1 MTTYTSN
8 LGLSLL
14 EQNQSQPH
22 VPLNDNMQIVDDAL
36 LGRVSYDFTSQP
48 TTLTLTAA
56 QARMKFLNFWG
67 TGSGALTVNVPAARN
82 IWIVDNYTGQNLTL
96 KTTSGAGVVL
106 PSGYTALLFCDGAN
120 VHMQQNC
127 VTEDMRLVDGVDV
140 VLGATTGSMIGTSV
154 TQRLGFYGAT
164 PIVQR
169 AGAAQAAVSGTAGA
183 AYTSTE
189 QGIINNLVT
198 LANELRAAA
207 VALGLIKGS
216 A

>member
-1 MTTYTSN
+1 MATYTAN

-22 VPLNDNMQIVDDAL
+22 VPLNDDMQIIDDAT
-36 LGRVSYDFTSQP
+36 LGRFSFDFTSQP
-48 TTLTLTAA
+48 NTLTLTAA

-67 TGSGALTVNVPAARN
+67 TGGGALTVNVPAARN

-106 PSGYTALLFCDGAN
+106 PSGFTALLFCDGAN

-127 VTEDMRLVDGVDV
+127 VTEDMRLVDDVDII
-140 VLGATTGSMIGTSV
+140 LGTGNGSKIGTGT
-154 TQRLGFYGAT
+154 TQKLGFYGVT
-164 PIVQR
+164 PIAQR
-169 AGAAQAAVSGTAGA
+169 SGSAQASVAGSAGASYTGA
-183 AYTSTE
+183 E
-189 QGIINNLVT
+189 QTIINNLVT